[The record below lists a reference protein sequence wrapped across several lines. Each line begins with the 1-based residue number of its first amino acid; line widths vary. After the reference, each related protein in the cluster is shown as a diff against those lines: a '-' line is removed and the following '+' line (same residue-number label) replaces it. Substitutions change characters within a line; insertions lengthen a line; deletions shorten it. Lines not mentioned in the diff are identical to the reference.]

1 MKIDAIHQFH
11 PCCDAGDGITN
22 GMLYAQRILRSLGY
36 ESEIYCDHI
45 PRALNRIIKPSA
57 NFCDT
62 SGQILLVHHSLGYE
76 NDAWLHRLKTPKVL
90 VYHNITPEHLLPA
103 EGPLR
108 FLSRLGREQLGRWKD
123 GFAGAIGDSELNS
136 AELCEN
142 GYATPVILPLLVDCE
157 RVLSAPWITPNLHPN
172 PASGGIGAGHD
183 ETFNILFVGRICE
196 NKRQDLLLDIY
207 AEFCHF
213 FTRPSRLILAG
224 GATSSSF
231 AETLRAKAAALGIAD
246 AVEMPGKVTDE
257 ELYGYYREA
266 DVFVCM
272 SEHEGFGMPLIE
284 AMLFDVPVVAYAA
297 GNVPDT
303 MGEGGLLVDSQEPAR
318 IAALLHLIATEPGLR
333 RRMIAGQRAN
343 LQRFAYPGVRCQ
355 LADFLKSLGVEN
367 VPVMPEKTAPA
378 QPYWRIEGPFD
389 SSYSLAVVN
398 RHLADALQQRGYD
411 VGLRSMEGSGDF
423 PPDTNFLAAHPTSA
437 RMAERAGKPDIPEVS
452 LRFCYPPRTGGML
465 GVVRAMHS
473 YGWEES
479 AFPPQY
485 VEWFNSKLDLVTV
498 LSPLVEKI
506 LRDSGVRVPMAV
518 VGGGADHLVNV
529 KLAKRFVRHLSR
541 LRERVGERGGHS
553 EPNYHGRLFA
563 KPIDLPQPLDRDLG
577 SKRFRFL
584 HVSSC
589 FPRKG
594 VDALL
599 AAYGKAFRATEDVA
613 LVIKTFP
620 NPHNDVPRQL
630 AELRTSDPAYPE
642 VVLINEDIP
651 DTELVS
657 LYRACHAFVL
667 PSRAEGLG
675 LPAAEAM
682 LFGLPVIA
690 TGWGGQTSFCTE
702 ETAWLCDYRFAA
714 ARTHLGI
721 EHSAWAEPDVGDLAR
736 LLREVRFADQ
746 SALDKRTSAARERVL
761 ADFTWA
767 RVAEKTEQAVAA
779 VQAMPM
785 LREEPHIGW
794 LTTWN
799 TRCGIAAYSAHLCA
813 ALPTDRLTILANRS
827 ASLNGEDQEN
837 VVRCWNASSEETL
850 DDLCS
855 EVLARGIGALVI
867 QYNFGFFGLPVLAR
881 LIERMK
887 AAGVAVHCFFHATTD
902 VYHGAELRTL
912 SDISAPLGQADR
924 LYVHGL
930 DDLNRLKGFGLVDNV
945 VYFPHG
951 VYDQP
956 PADVEALKAARGLSG
971 QRIVAS
977 YGFLLPPK
985 GLQAL
990 IRAVAGLKDIHLLLV
1005 NALYPIPDSAQEKFA
1020 CENLI
1025 AELGM
1030 NDRVTLVTDYLPD
1043 AESLN
1048 WLQMADLIV
1057 FPYQY
1062 TQESSSAAVRMG
1074 IAARRPVAVTPLPI
1088 FGDVEEIVQTLP
1100 GTAPEQIAAGIA
1112 ALLAD
1117 PALLASKEAR
1127 ATSWREARRW
1137 PLLSARLLNLID
1149 GLANPLPRSYE

>member
-1 MKIDAIHQFH
+1 MKVDAVHQFH
-11 PCCDAGDGITN
+11 PSCTVGDGITN

-45 PRALNRIIKPSA
+45 HHALSGRVKPSA
-57 NFCDT
+57 DFCDA
-62 SGQILLVHHSLGYE
+62 SGQILFIHHSLGYE
-76 NDAWLHRLKTPKVL
+76 NEAWLHQLKTPKVL
-90 VYHNITPEHLLPA
+90 VYHNITPEHLLPE
-103 EGPLR
+103 EGSLR
-108 FLSRLGREQLGRWKD
+108 SLSRLGREQLGRWKEE
-123 GFAGAIGDSELNS
+123 FIGAIGDSELNS
-136 AELCEN
+136 EELREN
-142 GYATPVILPLLVDCE
+142 GYPAPVTLPLLVDCE
-157 RVLSAPWITPNLHPN
+157 RVLSAPWIDFNLHPSS
-172 PASGGIGAGHD
+172 ASGGEIARGQVGGEDAGHG

-196 NKRQDLLLDIY
+196 NKRQDLLLDIF

-224 GATSSSF
+224 GITSSSF
-231 AETLRAKAAALGIAD
+231 AETLRARAAALGIAD
-246 AVEMPGKVTDE
+246 AVEMPGKVQDE
-257 ELYGYYREA
+257 MLYGYYRDA

-284 AMLFDVPVVAYAA
+284 AMLFDVPVVAYAV

-303 MGEGGLLVDSQEPAR
+303 MGEGGLLVDSPEPTR
-318 IAALLHLIATEPGLR
+318 IAALLYLIATEPGLR

-343 LQRFAYPGVRCQ
+343 LQRFAYPQVRGQ
-355 LADFLKSLGVEN
+355 LADFIKSLGVGD
-367 VPVMPEKTAPA
+367 VPVLANA
-378 QPYWRIEGPFD
+378 VAHNQPYWRIEGPFD
-389 SSYSLAVVN
+389 SSYSLAIVN
-398 RHLADALQQRGYD
+398 RHLADALQERGYD
-411 VGLRSMEGSGDF
+411 VGLRSMEGGDGDF
-423 PPDTNFLAAHPTSA
+423 PPDAAFLAAYPTFA
-437 RMAERAGKPDIPEVS
+437 RMAERARKSDIPEVS
-452 LRFCYPPRTGGML
+452 LRFCYPPRADGMR

-518 VGGGADHLVNV
+518 VGGGADHLMN
-529 KLAKRFVRHLSR
+529 LQL
-541 LRERVGERGGHS
+541 
-553 EPNYHGRLFA
+553 
-563 KPIDLPQPLDRDLG
+563 QPLDRDLG
-577 SKRFRFL
+577 NKSFRFL

-599 AAYGKAFRATEDVA
+599 AAYGKAFRATDDVA

-620 NPHNDVPRQL
+620 NPHNDIPQQL
-630 AELRTSDPAYPE
+630 AELRATDPSYPE
-642 VVLINEDIP
+642 VILINEDIT
-651 DTELVS
+651 DAELVS
-657 LYRACHAFVL
+657 LYRSCQAFVL

-690 TGWGGQTSFCTE
+690 TGWGGQTSFCTK

-721 EHSAWAEPDVGDLAR
+721 EHSAWAEPDVDDLAR

-746 SALDKRTSAARERVL
+746 SVLGKRTSAARERVL

-813 ALPTDRLTILANRS
+813 ALPADRLTIFANRS
-827 ASLNGEDQEN
+827 TSLNGEDQEN
-837 VVRCWNASSEETL
+837 VARCWNASSEETL
-850 DDLCS
+850 DELCS
-855 EVLARGIGALVI
+855 EALARGIGALVI

-881 LIERMK
+881 LVERMK
-887 AAGVAVHCFFHATTD
+887 AAGVAVHCFFHATAD
-902 VYHGAELRTL
+902 LVRGEKRHSL
-912 SDISAPLGQADR
+912 SDIAAALSRADL

-930 DDLNRLKGFGLVDNV
+930 DDLNRLKAFGLVDNV
-945 VYFPHG
+945 AYFPHG

-1005 NALYPIPDSAQEKFA
+1005 NALYPIPDSAQEKLA

-1043 AESLN
+1043 AASLN
-1048 WLQMADLIV
+1048 WLQIADLIV

-1074 IAARRPVAVTPLPI
+1074 IAARCPVAVTPLPI
-1088 FGDVEEIVQTLP
+1088 FGDVEEIVHTLP
-1100 GTAPEQIAAGIA
+1100 GTAAEQIAAGIA

-1127 ATSWREARRW
+1127 AASWCGARRW
-1137 PLLSARLLNLID
+1137 PLLSGRLLDIID
-1149 GLANPLPRSYE
+1149 GLANPLPHS